1 MKMATTEYEVKSRID
16 KLDGK
21 VTTLEKQVSN
31 VVTKL
36 DMFIA
41 ESRENRNRQDAELR
55 ELRSKI
61 DSTVKGMFIT
71 VAIGIATMVV
81 AVLLK

>member
-1 MKMATTEYEVKSRID
+1 MATTEYEVKSRID

>member
-1 MKMATTEYEVKSRID
+1 MATSEDEIKKRVDR
-16 KLDGK
+16 LEGK
-21 VTTLEKQVSN
+21 VTTLEQQVSN
-31 VVTKL
+31 VIIKL
-36 DMFIA
+36 DMFIT

-55 ELRSKI
+55 DLRTKI

-71 VAIGIATMVV
+71 VAIGISAMVI

>member
-1 MKMATTEYEVKSRID
+1 MATTEYEVKSRID

-71 VAIGIATMVV
+71 VAIGIATMIV

>member
-1 MKMATTEYEVKSRID
+1 MATVENEVNRRVN
-16 KLDGK
+16 KLEGK
-21 VTTLEKQVSN
+21 VTTLEQQVSN
-31 VVTKL
+31 VITKL
-36 DMFIA
+36 DMFIT

-55 ELRSKI
+55 DLRTKI

-71 VAIGIATMVV
+71 VAIGIGAMVI